1 VHSAVNVDQTCSAI
15 SVGLDRHNK
24 ITCYGLHACM
34 FIIKGRSFII
44 IYFIYKI
51 CHVDMLLQMT
61 HLNV

>member
-44 IYFIYKI
+44 IYFI
-51 CHVDMLLQMT
+51 
-61 HLNV
+61 